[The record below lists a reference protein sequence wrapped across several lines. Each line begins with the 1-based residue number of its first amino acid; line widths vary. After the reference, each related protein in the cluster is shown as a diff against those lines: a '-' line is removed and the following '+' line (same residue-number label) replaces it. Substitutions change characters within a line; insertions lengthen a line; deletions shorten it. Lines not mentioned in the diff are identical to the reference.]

1 MSDSNSLDLSCFS
14 FRKAFNTLKGP
25 KKTKFRVFEKI
36 KKKYNYFLF
45 QPKAKF
51 RLVDK
56 YNFNGVPVHG
66 FFFYLYVLRLSR
78 TIKRRET
85 FCFNLFQV
93 ER

>member
-56 YNFNGVPVHG
+56 YKIQLQWCSRARI
-66 FFFYLYVLRLSR
+66 FFLSVC
-78 TIKRRET
+78 IEID
-85 FCFNLFQV
+85 
-93 ER
+93 